1 MRSWYIRSADSRRR
15 LPMKHQ
21 GQTMSETIS
30 MVSRDLAFMR
40 RSFLLEVTAI
50 CRGMGCES
58 QEFAIILI
66 T

>member
-30 MVSRDLAFMR
+30 MVSRGLAFMR
-40 RSFLLEVTAI
+40 RSFLLVVAAI
-50 CRGMGCES
+50 CRGVDCES
-58 QEFAIILI
+58 QEFDIILM